1 MKQSKKIAELKQ
13 NAIEIQNKQ
22 DLHQIKGGN
31 VVGIDDM
38 RTGLVVG
45 IDDLR
50 TGLVVGI
57 DDMRTGF
64 NSEIIATEV

>member
-1 MKQSKKIAELKQ
+1 MKNSKKIAQLKQ
-13 NAIEIQNKQ
+13 NATEIKSKQ
-22 DLHQIKGGN
+22 ELHQIKGGS
-31 VVGIDDM
+31 VVGIDDL

-57 DDMRTGF
+57 DDLRTG
-64 NSEIIATEV
+64 